1 MNDLLSVKG
10 TRDFFPKEMRLRNWL
25 FDLWRKASLKA
36 GFEEY
41 DTCVLEHEDLYIRKA
56 GDEISKQLY
65 SFEDKAGR
73 RLSLRPEMTPSL
85 ARLVVQ
91 QKKSLSFPIK
101 WFSIPQC
108 FRYERMTKGRRRE
121 HFQWNADIIGQPEII
136 AEVEILI
143 LIISALEKMRL
154 SSQDIKIYINDRR
167 ILNAILNQLNVPKT
181 LHSEVLIIMDK
192 RDKISSESIDNLLE
206 KIGLSKKQI
215 LQLNKYLLESNLNN
229 LLNKLKDTDG
239 VSDLIYLIKLVEDAG
254 YKNYMEFDI
263 SIVRGLSYYTG
274 PVFEVNSIKKQ
285 YRALCGGGRYN
296 SLLSSFGKEVVPA
309 VGFGFGDVVILDIL
323 KDLDKLPELT
333 REIDYTIIPYD
344 ISQIGI
350 ALKIASKLRNKNYS
364 VDCNFSMKKIKKSLQ
379 SANETGA
386 KNAILLFPEELSEK
400 KVVIRDL
407 YLHEQKSLKISE
419 LISSEE

>member
-1 MNDLLSVKG
+1 MNDLLPVKG

-25 FDLWRKASLKA
+25 FDLWRKSSLKA

-65 SFEDKAGR
+65 SFEDKGGR
-73 RLSLRPEMTPSL
+73 KLSLRPEMTPSL

-143 LIISALEKMRL
+143 LIISVLEKMCL
-154 SSQDIKIYINDRR
+154 SSKDIKIYINDRR
-167 ILNAILNQLNVPKT
+167 ILNAILNQLNVPKI

-192 RDKISSESIDNLLE
+192 RDKISSESIDSLLE

-323 KDLDKLPELT
+323 KDLEKLPELN

-379 SANETGA
+379 NANESGA
-386 KNAILLFPEELSEK
+386 KKAILLFPEELSDE

-407 YLHEQKSLKISE
+407 YLHEQKSIKISE
-419 LISSEE
+419 LISS